1 MVAKVNRTDF
11 RPEDGIAIMVGVDEA
26 TGAVCEIAVP
36 LAAFP
41 KLSAEARRFMYGM
54 QAKASQQ
61 PSYGQMHYAELCT
74 AQTYQVGTLPT
85 TEGEKIALI
94 LDRGLVETTQRLCR
108 TSLVGIRLSSGLLS
122 LRSAS
127 IAPSSSLTGKH
138 TT

>member
-94 LDRGLVETTQRLCR
+94 LDRGLVETTQRLCP
-108 TSLVGIRLSSGLLS
+108 TFSS
-122 LRSAS
+122 A
-127 IAPSSSLTGKH
+127 
-138 TT
+138 